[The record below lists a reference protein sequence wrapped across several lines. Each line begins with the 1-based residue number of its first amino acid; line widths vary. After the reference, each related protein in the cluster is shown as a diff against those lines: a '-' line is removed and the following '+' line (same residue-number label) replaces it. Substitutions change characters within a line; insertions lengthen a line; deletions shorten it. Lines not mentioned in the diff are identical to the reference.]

1 MYIDDLMDSK
11 LRGQIWQ
18 SVIISREE
26 RICFSIVLSVLMKQ
40 KEDVTKGRGSMVKC
54 RETSSNGEGFMKI
67 P

>member
-11 LRGQIWQ
+11 LIGQIWQ

-54 RETSSNGEGFMKI
+54 RETSS
-67 P
+67 

>member
-11 LRGQIWQ
+11 LIGQIWQ

-40 KEDVTKGRGSMVKC
+40 KEEVTKGRGFMVKC
-54 RETSSNGEGFMKI
+54 RETSS
-67 P
+67 

>member
-18 SVIISREE
+18 SVIISREG

-40 KEDVTKGRGSMVKC
+40 KEEVTKGRGSMVKC
-54 RETSSNGEGFMKI
+54 RETSFEGEGFMKI

>member
-11 LRGQIWQ
+11 LRSQIWQ

-40 KEDVTKGRGSMVKC
+40 KEDVTKGRGSMVKY
-54 RETSSNGEGFMKI
+54 RETLSNGEGFMKI

>member
-11 LRGQIWQ
+11 LIGQIWQ

-40 KEDVTKGRGSMVKC
+40 KEEVTKGRGSMVKC
-54 RETSSNGEGFMKI
+54 RETSSNGRGL
-67 P
+67 